1 MAQLYNYKRP
11 RPMPETTTAAPKK
24 KSMFNAQARD
34 LEFYTRVMIAVAACG
49 ISFGL
54 PFAIYHLFWG
64 SLVIAAI
71 LLPVVVLQIATLI
84 SLLKRGF
91 SGFAAWSIAIVQ
103 TGANIFFII
112 EVGMMASYW
121 LYASGVANY
130 YILDRRSALLVNA
143 LACALAVF
151 LAFDDPTY
159 IVRYCAAFAMINIFL
174 FAFAVQ
180 LEKKNDELDRMLTI
194 DPLTRVGNR
203 TAMNETLWRVKNLF
217 ERYGTPATAIMIDL
231 DHFKVINDTL
241 GHSEGDKVLC
251 RIANQVQA
259 RLRPTDALYRYG
271 GEEFIVVA
279 ENTSLSQASF
289 LAESI
294 RQRIAS
300 YQGSQQQAEADLTVS
315 IGVAQL
321 RADESTD
328 SLVDRADK
336 ALYKAKAMGRNWV
349 CFDGE
354 QELDDTEQSAD
365 GLKQQATDLA

>member
-1 MAQLYNYKRP
+1 
-11 RPMPETTTAAPKK
+11 MPTNTTANEPANTPG
-24 KSMFNAQARD
+24 SNTNLFNSQARD
-34 LEFYTRVMIAVAACG
+34 LQFYTRVMIAVSLCG

-54 PFAIYHLFWG
+54 PFALYHLFWG
-64 SLVIAAI
+64 SVVVTAI
-71 LLPVVVLQIATLI
+71 LLPVVVLQLVALI
-84 SLLKRGF
+84 SLIRRGF
-91 SGFAAWSIAIVQ
+91 NAFAAWTIATVQ
-103 TGANIFFII
+103 TGANIFFVI

-130 YILDRRSALLVNA
+130 YILDRRPALLINVV
-143 LACALAVF
+143 ACLLAVTV
-151 LAFDDPTY
+151 AFDEPSY
-159 IVRYCAAFAMINIFL
+159 VVRYCAAFAMINIFL

-203 TAMNETLWRVKNLF
+203 TAMDETLSRIKNLF
-217 ERYGTPATAIMIDL
+217 DRYNTPATVLMIDL
-231 DHFKVINDTL
+231 DNFKVINDTL

-251 RIANQVQA
+251 RVADLVQG
-259 RLRPTDALYRYG
+259 RLRPTDSLYRYG

-294 RQRIAS
+294 RQLIADHRGTHVETES
-300 YQGSQQQAEADLTVS
+300 KLTVS

-321 RADESTD
+321 RKDEGTNSM
-328 SLVDRADK
+328 VDRADK
-336 ALYKAKAMGRNWV
+336 ALYKAKSMGRNWV

-354 QELDDTEQSAD
+354 QETPPNSSRSGAEMS
-365 GLKQQATDLA
+365 QAAG

>member
-1 MAQLYNYKRP
+1 
-11 RPMPETTTAAPKK
+11 MPETTTAPPKK
-24 KSMFNAQARD
+24 NTIFNAQARD

-64 SLVIAAI
+64 SLVISAI
-71 LLPVVVLQIATLI
+71 LLPVVVLQLAALV
-84 SLLKRGF
+84 SLMRRGF
-91 SGFAAWSIAIVQ
+91 NGFAAWSIAIVQ
-103 TGANIFFII
+103 TGANIFFIM

-130 YILDRRSALLVNA
+130 YILDRRPALLVNVI
-143 LACALAVF
+143 ACLLAVL

-203 TAMNETLWRVKNLF
+203 TAMSETLWRVKNLF
-217 ERYGTPATAIMIDL
+217 DRYGTPATVIMIDL
-231 DHFKVINDTL
+231 DHFKLINDTL

-251 RIANQVQA
+251 RVAEQVQA
-259 RLRPTDALYRYG
+259 RLRPTDTLYRYG

-294 RQRIAS
+294 RQLIAS
-300 YQGSQQQAEADLTVS
+300 YQGNQQQAEADLTVS

-321 RADESTD
+321 RADETTNSM
-328 SLVDRADK
+328 VDRADK
-336 ALYKAKAMGRNWV
+336 ALYKAKSMGRNWV

-354 QELDDTEQSAD
+354 QELDDADHSA
-365 GLKQQATDLA
+365 GGIRQHATGVA